1 MNDLFKKLN
10 VLVKSSL
17 NDRLSGDARPERP
30 RMAKDAQGEIDGLRQ
45 RINDAVQY
53 EDEIKAR
60 IRQID
65 DEAARWDAQADDAV
79 ARGDEA
85 NARYAIEQ
93 MRRAQQRATMTE
105 ADLREHQRMT
115 QELIQR
121 VNTLDAYVADVR
133 RAQEASAEAPVAAS
147 TEAPA
152 DAVEPPRQTE
162 AAPLPDLGGVLREAR
177 EKIASLAD
185 TAAAQRE
192 LQANPA
198 PGQPT
203 AADAAA
209 VDDDLDRRRQRL
221 SKR

>member
-17 NDRLSGDARPERP
+17 NDRLSGDSRPERP
-30 RMAKDAQGEIDGLRQ
+30 RPGKNVQGEIDGLRE

-60 IRQID
+60 IRQFE
-65 DEAARWDAQADDAV
+65 DEAARWDSEADAAV
-79 ARGDEA
+79 ARGDDA

-93 MRRAQQRATMTE
+93 MRRAQQRATMTQ
-105 ADLREHQRMT
+105 ADLREHQYMT

-121 VNTLDAYVADVR
+121 VNTLDAYVADLQR
-133 RAQEASAEAPVAAS
+133 AEAAS
-147 TEAPA
+147 GGEAPA
-152 DAVEPPRQTE
+152 APAEPPRRD
-162 AAPLPDLGGVLREAR
+162 AAPLPDLGNVLREAG

-185 TAAAQRE
+185 AAAAQRE
-192 LQANPA
+192 LSARQPPEAETA
-198 PGQPT
+198 P
-203 AADAAA
+203 ADAAE
-209 VDDDLDRRRQRL
+209 VDNDLDRRRQRL